1 MDQEIGKTSLLVI
14 KNDTLPPTETLI
26 CRQYIALGRH
36 ISLALHDFYLFGF
49 RLVHAE
55 NPM

>member
-26 CRQYIALGRH
+26 CRQYTVLGKD
-36 ISLALHDFYLFGF
+36 ISLALHNFCLFF
-49 RLVHAE
+49 V
-55 NPM
+55 